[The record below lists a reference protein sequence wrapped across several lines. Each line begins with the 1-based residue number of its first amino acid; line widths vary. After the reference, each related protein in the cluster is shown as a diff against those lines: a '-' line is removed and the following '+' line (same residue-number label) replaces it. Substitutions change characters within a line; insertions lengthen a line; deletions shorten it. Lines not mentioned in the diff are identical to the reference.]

1 MTPSEIKLAY
11 ALVEGY
17 EPLWVRVWREI
28 GILRLKPLICGDFS
42 YRDTDLGLVDHS
54 AHISSAASVAPAVH
68 QH

>member
-1 MTPSEIKLAY
+1 MTPTEIKPAY

-28 GILRLKPLICGDFS
+28 GILRLKPLICGNLL
-42 YRDTDLGLVDHS
+42 YRDTDLGLMDHS
-54 AHISSAASVAPAVH
+54 AQISSAASVAPAVH